1 MSDLI
6 NFPCNFGVPNNHKPS
21 VLKMAKKDQET
32 LRHWRDA
39 FGKSVRLL
47 TIRNQSTKDNMGTLH
62 LCAHTPAPV
71 IFEDVTA
78 NVDTQSC
85 ATSSVQIQVHTDRAL
100 SYSTNSVVLLKPGYP
115 AHLNITAPL
124 SLGMITEDGTEDGHC
139 YSVIV
144 ALFLSLFDVCPTF
157 CHQADVIIIVHRDA
171 VAIKVEWQK

>member
-21 VLKMAKKDQET
+21 
-32 LRHWRDA
+32 
-39 FGKSVRLL
+39 
-47 TIRNQSTKDNMGTLH
+47 
-62 LCAHTPAPV
+62 
-71 IFEDVTA
+71 A

-100 SYSTNSVVLLKPGYP
+100 SYSANSVVLLKPGYP
-115 AHLNITAPL
+115 PHLNITAPF
-124 SLGMITEDGTEDGHC
+124 SLGLITEDGTEDGHC
-139 YSVIV
+139 YSVTV

-157 CHQADVIIIVHRDA
+157 CHQADVIVHRDT

>member
-39 FGKSVRLL
+39 SGTSVRPL
-47 TIRNQSTKDNMGTLH
+47 TIRNQSTKNNMATLH
-62 LCAHTPAPV
+62 LYAYTPAPV

-100 SYSTNSVVLLKPGYP
+100 LYSANSVVLLKPGYP
-115 AHLNITAPL
+115 PHLNITAPF
-124 SLGMITEDGTEDGHC
+124 SLGMITEDDIEDGHC
-139 YSVIV
+139 FPVNV
-144 ALFLSLFDVCPTF
+144 TLFLSLFDVCSTF
-157 CHQADVIIIVHRDA
+157 CRQADVTVHRDA